1 MTASTPAI
9 AEHMAAS
16 DVGPRRH
23 GPPTTSFVGRR
34 QQLAEIR
41 DRLGAGRLVSLIGP
55 GGVGKTRLARQAGA
69 QFSRLFGDGVS
80 IVELESISEPDD
92 IPSALVLA
100 LGIDDQSSRDPMAKV
115 VDHLIDREMLI
126 IVDNC
131 EHVLAG
137 AVTVIDVI
145 LRSAGKVKVLTT
157 TRIALGITEEIRYPV
172 PQLSIPDAGESH
184 TAAGLWHY
192 ESVQLLVERAE
203 AAVPGFELIDE
214 NAAAAARLCV
224 QLEGLP
230 LAIELAV
237 ARLRTLTLEQIVD
250 RLSDRFALLTTGS
263 RSAEPRQQTLR
274 ALIDW
279 SYALCTPA
287 EQLMW
292 SRVSVFAGGFDLAAV
307 EGICAQDG
315 SNGNPETSILDL
327 LGALVDQSIIYVD
340 TRRASTRRFRMLE
353 TIREYGS
360 ERLAASGECALY
372 RERHRRYFLALAKSI
387 ADDWCGPDQQQAVQ
401 QLSDERE
408 NLRAVMDN
416 CTTDQQYEV
425 AVELVGAL
433 RFRWYA
439 DGYLAQGRR
448 WADEAL
454 DRPGPGPEP
463 SPARATALWTVA
475 WVCILQGDYYVAD
488 RRIAECAEVAAA
500 VNDPVAAA
508 YVFKLRGLSAFF
520 RGDRESALGFYAE
533 AVTALR
539 AVGDLSGYLGAA
551 FQYALV
557 LALEGRSS
565 ESRQITEEALAVSTT
580 HGERWNHSYI
590 QWVCGVDRYLLGD
603 LAAAEEY
610 GRQALSLHRVFD
622 HSVGTALM
630 TELLAWVAESAG
642 QFERAAQLLG
652 AASAL
657 WERTGT
663 GIAAFGNGLF
673 ALHADCEAR
682 LRRTLTAAQM
692 RNAWQAGTARNSRG
706 EIVAFALHEPTPTT
720 VAATEPDHPIT
731 DRQLEIAELVA
742 QGMTNKDIAERL
754 VLSIRTV
761 ESHIERSLIRL
772 GFTSRTQLAAWVHA
786 NTTTSRTRKD
796 P

>member
-1 MTASTPAI
+1 L
-9 AEHMAAS
+9 
-16 DVGPRRH
+16 
-23 GPPTTSFVGRR
+23 PTTSFVGRR

-55 GGVGKTRLARQAGA
+55 GGVGKTRLARQASA
-69 QFSRLFGDGVS
+69 QLSRLFGDGVS
-80 IVELESISEPDD
+80 IVELESISESDD

-115 VDHLIDREMLI
+115 IDHLYDREMLI
-126 IVDNC
+126 VVDNC

-137 AVTVIDVI
+137 AVTAIDAI
-145 LRSAGKVKVLTT
+145 LRSAAKVKVVTT
-157 TRIALGITEEIRYPV
+157 TRIALGITEEFRYSV
-172 PQLSIPDAGESH
+172 PQLSIPDDDEPH

-203 AAVPGFELIDE
+203 AAVLGFELTDE
-214 NAAAAARLCV
+214 NAEAAARLCM

-237 ARLRTLTLEQIVD
+237 ARLRTLTLEQIVT

-292 SRVSVFAGGFDLAAV
+292 ARMSVFAGGFDLAAV

-315 SNGNPETSILDL
+315 PSGGTETSILDL

-360 ERLAASGECALY
+360 ERLAASGESELY
-372 RERHRRYFLALAKSI
+372 RERHRRYFVALANRI
-387 ADDWCGPDQQQAVQ
+387 ADGWCGPGQEMAMQ
-401 QLSDERE
+401 QLRDERE

-416 CTTDQQYEV
+416 CAADQQCET

-454 DRPGPGPEP
+454 DRPGTRPQP
-463 SPARATALWTVA
+463 SPARATALWTAA
-475 WVCILQGDYYVAD
+475 WVCLLQGEYRVAD
-488 RRIAECAEVAAA
+488 RRIAECAQVAEAFD
-500 VNDPVAAA
+500 DPVAAA
-508 YVFKLRGLSAFF
+508 YVSKLRGLSAFF
-520 RGDRESALGFYAE
+520 RGDRGSALGFYAD
-533 AVTALR
+533 AVTALH
-539 AVGDLSGYLGAA
+539 AVGDLSGYLSTA

-565 ESRQITEEALAVSTT
+565 ESRQVTAEALAVSTDR
-580 HGERWNHSYI
+580 HERWNHSYI
-590 QWVCGVDRYLLGD
+590 QWVCGVDRYLQGD
-603 LAAAEEY
+603 LAAADDL
-610 GRQALSLHRVFD
+610 GRQALNLHRVFNQ
-622 HSVGTALM
+622 SVGAALM
-630 TELLAWVAESAG
+630 TELLSWVAESAG
-642 QFERAAQLLG
+642 QSERAAELLG

-657 WERTGT
+657 WERAGT
-663 GIAAFGNGLF
+663 GIAAFGPGLF
-673 ALHADCEAR
+673 GLHADCEAR
-682 LRRTLTAAQM
+682 LHKTLTVQQM
-692 RNAWQAGTARNSRG
+692 RSAWQAGAARSSRD

-720 VAATEPDHPIT
+720 TLVTAPEYPIT

-742 QGMTNKDIAERL
+742 QGLTNKDIAERL

-761 ESHIERSLIRL
+761 ESHIERSLTRL
-772 GFTSRTQLAAWVHA
+772 GFTSRTQLASWVHS
-786 NTTTSRTRKD
+786 NTTKTSH
-796 P
+796 PH